1 MGILIAL
8 FRGTSVA
15 ATIILAFALLKRLII
30 GFGFL
35 LALVKFVIVIAFVI
49 VLVSIAVAMLRGWCR
64 DKNVKES

>member
-35 LALVKFVIVIAFVI
+35 LAIVKFVIVIAFVI
-49 VLVSIAVAMLRGWCR
+49 VLVSIGVAMLRGWCR
-64 DKNVKES
+64 DKDVKES